1 MELVVMITLASLV
14 GGAFSLVGGI
24 VLLYR
29 EELARRI
36 SIYLV
41 SFAAG
46 TLLSV
51 AFLDL
56 MPEALEAV
64 EEAGGP
70 VEWIFSAAIIGFL
83 FFFLIEGLLFR
94 IHHHHNSEEGEF
106 CKDEHVTRAPT
117 LLIIGDTLHNFLDG
131 VAITTAFLID
141 PSVGIVTSLA
151 VAAHEIPQEIGDFSV
166 MIHAGWDKRS
176 VFLWN
181 LFPALATTVG
191 ALLTLALRNS
201 LEPILGYLLAG
212 TAGVFIYIAASDLVP
227 ELYHVTRR
235 DKIAKT
241 VPLFFLGILI
251 MSFVTRLVE

>member
-1 MELVVMITLASLV
+1 MITLASLI
-14 GGAFSLVGGI
+14 GGAFSLIGGVI
-24 VLLYR
+24 LLYR

-46 TLLSV
+46 TLLTV

-56 MPEALEAV
+56 MPEALEAI
-64 EEAGGP
+64 EMAGNP
-70 VEWIFSAAIIGFL
+70 AEWVFSAAFIGFL
-83 FFFLIEGLLFR
+83 LFFLIEGLLFR

-106 CKDEHVTRAPT
+106 CKDEHVTRAPA

-131 VAITTAFLID
+131 IAITTAFLID
-141 PSVGIVTSLA
+141 PSVGIVTAIA

-166 MIHAGWDKRS
+166 MIHAGWNKIS

-191 ALLTLALRNS
+191 ALLTLTLRNS
-201 LEPILGYLLAG
+201 IEPALGYLLAG
-212 TAGVFIYIAASDLVP
+212 TAGVFVYIAASDLVP
-227 ELYHVTRR
+227 ELYHITRR

-241 VPLFFLGILI
+241 VPLFFLGIII
-251 MSFVTRLVE
+251 MVLVTRLVE